1 MIQWAESA
9 PPAALQGLMT
19 DLRQTIQAECP
30 ALGVRVIYAPFQ
42 NMDALVEIRGAGARE
57 ARLGPY
63 VDATLQVAA
72 AQGYTVA
79 LLMREPGGAGG

>member
-1 MIQWAESA
+1 MIQWAQSA

-19 DLRQTIQAECP
+19 DLRRTIQAECP
-30 ALGVRVIYAPFQ
+30 ALTVRVSYAPFHH
-42 NMDALVEIRGAGARE
+42 MDALVEIRGAGARE
-57 ARLGPY
+57 AGLGAY
-63 VDATLQVAA
+63 LDATLQVAA